1 MDVLIL
7 DADVPMAVLMETLV
21 SGLFSS
27 AHIQTYGT
35 VADARASLDQVRPDL
50 VICEWDLPD
59 GRGLDLVREVRRQDR
74 STPILMLSAQADRD
88 KVMAA
93 ARFRIQGFV
102 PKPFSADAMQK
113 RLQALIPQ
121 SPPDGPH
128 ASFEAMLRKARAT
141 QVYLPTGLDPNSV
154 MALIEQA
161 DILST
166 ADLAREWR
174 TQTALTARLLDV
186 ANSSA
191 FRRTGEPCSN
201 LREAITLLGVRMSL
215 NHALA
220 QSLDIAHQ
228 LSDPYLR
235 EQAGGQSR
243 KSLELAE
250 LAGSMARKL
259 GLDPSP
265 CFTAGLLHR
274 IGELAVISTAQQFIA
289 SDGALDNDEI
299 ESALNQWSGPL
310 GNVLKVAWRLPL
322 PLRDLI
328 GACYL
333 LTRGTSE
340 RSKVIMRAAWLLAN
354 GMEAGEECERLL
366 GRLGMDAQSA
376 RATV

>member
-1 MDVLIL
+1 MNVLIL
-7 DADVPMAVLMETLV
+7 DAEVSVAELMETLV
-21 SGLFSS
+21 SGLFAS
-27 AHIQTYGT
+27 ARIDIFRTLNEALSG
-35 VADARASLDQVRPDL
+35 LDKVRPDL
-50 VICEWDLPD
+50 VVCEWQLPD
-59 GRGLDLVREVRRQDR
+59 GRGLDLVRAVRKRDPEV
-74 STPILMLSAQADRD
+74 PVMMLSGKVDRD
-88 KVMAA
+88 KVLAA
-93 ARFRIQGFV
+93 ARFRIQAFV
-102 PKPFSADAMQK
+102 PKPFSANVMQE
-113 RLQALIPQ
+113 RLRALVPERAQ
-121 SPPDGPH
+121 EGPH
-128 ASFEAMLRKARAT
+128 ASFDAMLRKARDT
-141 QVYLPTGLDPNSV
+141 QVYLPAGLEPNSV
-154 MALIEQA
+154 MALVEQA
-161 DILST
+161 DTLSV

-174 TQTALTARLLDV
+174 EETALTARLLDV

-201 LREAITLLGVRMSL
+201 LREAVTLLGVRMSL

-228 LSDPYLR
+228 LSDPYLQELAR
-235 EQAGGQSR
+235 EQGR

-250 LAGSMARKL
+250 LASTMARKS

-299 ESALNQWSGPL
+299 DRALSQWSGPL

-333 LTRGTSE
+333 LPRGIGE
-340 RSKVIMRAAWLLAN
+340 RSKAIMRTAWLLGN
-354 GMEAGEECERLL
+354 GMAREEECQRLL
-366 GRLGMDAQSA
+366 GRLGMDAESA
-376 RATV
+376 LAPA

>member
-7 DADVPMAVLMETLV
+7 DADVPVAELMETLV
-21 SGLFSS
+21 SGLFSH
-27 AHIQTYGT
+27 ARIQTFRNL
-35 VADARASLDQVRPDL
+35 ADARASLDQISPDL
-50 VICEWDLPD
+50 VVCEWDLPD
-59 GRGLDLVREVRRQDR
+59 GRGLDLVRAVRQRDR
-74 STPILMLSAQADRD
+74 DVPVLMLSARADRD

-102 PKPFSADAMQK
+102 PKPFSANAMQQ
-113 RLQALIPQ
+113 RLQALLPRTL
-121 SPPDGPH
+121 PDGPH
-128 ASFEAMLRKARAT
+128 ASFEAMLRKARDT

-154 MALIEQA
+154 MALVEQA
-161 DILST
+161 DTLST

-174 TQTALTARLLDV
+174 TETALTVRLLDV

-235 EQAGGQSR
+235 EQATEQSR

-250 LAGSMARKL
+250 LASTMARKL

-289 SDGALDNDEI
+289 SDGALDDDEI
-299 ESALNQWSGPL
+299 ELALRQWSGPL
-310 GNVLKVAWRLPL
+310 GNQLKVAWRLPL
-322 PLRDLI
+322 PLRNLI
-328 GACYL
+328 GACYML
-333 LTRGTSE
+333 PRGASE
-340 RSKVIMRAAWLLAN
+340 RSKVVIRATWLLCN
-354 GMEAGEECERLL
+354 GLERSEECVRLL
-366 GRLGMDAQSA
+366 GRLGMDAESA
-376 RATV
+376 RAPA

>member
-376 RATV
+376 RAPV

>member
-1 MDVLIL
+1 MNVLIL
-7 DADVPMAVLMETLV
+7 DADVPVAELMETLV
-21 SGLFSS
+21 SGLF
-27 AHIQTYGT
+27 
-35 VADARASLDQVRPDL
+35 ARARIFTFRTLNDALTGLDKVRPEL
-50 VICEWDLPD
+50 VVCEWQLPD
-59 GRGLDLVREVRRQDR
+59 GRGLDLVRAVRQRNREV
-74 STPILMLSAQADRD
+74 PVMMLSGKVDRE
-88 KVMAA
+88 KVLAA
-93 ARFRIQGFV
+93 ARFHIQAFV
-102 PKPFSADAMQK
+102 PKPFSANVMQE
-113 RLQALIPQ
+113 RLRALVPARAL
-121 SPPDGPH
+121 DGPH
-128 ASFEAMLRKARAT
+128 ISFEAMLRKASDT
-141 QVYLPTGLDPNSV
+141 QVYLPAGLDPTSV

-161 DILST
+161 DTLSV

-174 TQTALTARLLDV
+174 EEAALTARLLDV

-201 LREAITLLGVRMSL
+201 LREAVALLGVRMSL

-220 QSLDIAHQ
+220 QCLDISHQ
-228 LSDPYLR
+228 LSDPYLKDLAA
-235 EQAGGQSR
+235 EQGR

-250 LAGSMARKL
+250 LASTMARKS

-299 ESALNQWSGPL
+299 DRALSQWSGPL

-333 LTRGTSE
+333 LPRGSSE
-340 RSKVIMRAAWLLAN
+340 RTKAVMRTAWLLGN
-354 GMEAGEECERLL
+354 GMAQGEECQRLL
-366 GRLGMDAQSA
+366 GRLGMDAKSA
-376 RATV
+376 RAPA